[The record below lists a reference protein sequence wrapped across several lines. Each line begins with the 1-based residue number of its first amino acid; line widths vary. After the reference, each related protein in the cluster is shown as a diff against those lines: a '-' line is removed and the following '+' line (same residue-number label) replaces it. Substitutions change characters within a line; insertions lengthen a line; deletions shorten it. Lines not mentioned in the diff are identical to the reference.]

1 MKESEKNFDKTRTRS
16 EKFND
21 SGHEFSK
28 SKINKLRR
36 NFYKIENKK
45 NLSAPKIK
53 EIEKN
58 LLELEK
64 NLSKSKKYYD
74 YDNYEYKGI
83 KSIRNLPIDKDYK
96 PVIIDGAFNNNY
108 VQYEIIGS
116 ENLSVKEYLDKIIN
130 IHSGNTII
138 EPKTQGEWKINNG
151 N

>member
-1 MKESEKNFDKTRTRS
+1 MIKQEQKRS
-16 EKFND
+16 EKFNG
-21 SGHEFSK
+21 SGHKFSN

-36 NFYKIENKK
+36 NFYEIENKK

-64 NLSKSKKYYD
+64 NLSESKKYYD

-108 VQYEIIGS
+108 VQYESIGS
-116 ENLSVKEYLDKIIN
+116 ENLLVKEYLDKIIN
-130 IHSGNTII
+130 
-138 EPKTQGEWKINNG
+138 KAQGKKMEDSFR
-151 N
+151 